1 MIRNTA
7 YIAAGKR
14 KIQKAPA
21 YGLSM
26 PELEHYLT
34 SVTDNETFIKTLINI
49 FYLGVEAGYR
59 IKNKEK

>member
-7 YIAAGKR
+7 YIAEGKE
-14 KIQKAPA
+14 KIRKAPA

-34 SVTDNETFIKTLINI
+34 SVTDNEAFIKTLINI